1 MPWTE
6 EQQVNRTIGVLLRVG
21 VTAAA
26 AIVIVAA
33 IWYHA
38 QLAPNPPAYH
48 VFHSQPGELRTPG
61 GVVHAALHGEASAW
75 IQLGL
80 LVLIATPV
88 ARVGY
93 SIVAFALQR
102 DWTYVVVT
110 CVVLAVLMCGL
121 WY

>member
-6 EQQVNRTIGVLLRVG
+6 EQVNRTIGVLLRVG

-38 QLAPNPPAYH
+38 EWATNPPEYQ
-48 VFHSQPGELRTPG
+48 VFHSQPSELRSPG
-61 GVVHAALHGEASAW
+61 GVVRAALHGQASAW

-88 ARVGY
+88 ARVVY

-102 DWTYVVVT
+102 DWTYVGVT
-110 CVVLAVLMCGL
+110 CVVLAVLMYGL